1 VGGAEIFINGDTL
14 ITNDDGIATI
24 ELADGEYPYVAT
36 AIDYSAEEG
45 IVTVNGA
52 DVEVQI
58 FLYTGIHNTLAV
70 TLKVYPNPVNDRL
83 FIEGALIDAAEVYS
97 ISGKLL
103 LRFEQPNGFL
113 DLRDLE
119 QGVYLIRVKSQ
130 GLETTLRVVKK

>member
-1 VGGAEIFINGDTL
+1 
-14 ITNDDGIATI
+14 
-24 ELADGEYPYVAT
+24 
-36 AIDYSAEEG
+36 
-45 IVTVNGA
+45 
-52 DVEVQI
+52 
-58 FLYTGIHNTLAV
+58 
-70 TLKVYPNPVNDRL
+70 L